1 MGLGIARTKGLAVAE
16 SSGSGHLVLRI
27 RYTSGYRVSPAFLL
41 WFNHLVGHSK
51 DHDALPNSST
61 VGLLPAELSKR
72 GSRRHVIRRKCGDLL
87 PQFGRINRV
96 RSLGL
101 TKDVAFA
108 KALVGKRV
116 SHAWRG
122 HGSAIFLE
130 FGSLSPTRKLSGR
143 AGQRNGELGLMIE
156 WSWRIENRKEIL
168 GGSWSDERKWKR
180 LLQLLVGRRVTSVD
194 LFGSLPEIV
203 VSLTTG
209 LKVTSFMTADGQPS
223 WALIGRYPPLG
234 TLCVEDGKL
243 HVGRND
249 S

>member
-1 MGLGIARTKGLAVAE
+1 MHG
-16 SSGSGHLVLRI
+16 
-27 RYTSGYRVSPAFLL
+27 
-41 WFNHLVGHSK
+41 
-51 DHDALPNSST
+51 
-61 VGLLPAELSKR
+61 
-72 GSRRHVIRRKCGDLL
+72 
-87 PQFGRINRV
+87 V
-96 RSLGL
+96 RSHGL
-101 TKDVAFA
+101 TKLDAFA

-130 FGSLSPTRKLSGR
+130 FGSLSPTRQLHGR
-143 AGQRNGELGLMIE
+143 AGQPNGELGLMVE

-180 LLQLLVGRRVTSVD
+180 LLHLLVGGRVTSVE

-209 LKVTSFMTADGQPS
+209 LKVTSFMTTDGQPS
-223 WALIGRYPPLG
+223 WTLSGRNPPLG
-234 TLCVEDGKL
+234 KLCVEDGKL
-243 HVGRND
+243 HVERHD